1 MAFSV
6 NNLVIDRIL
15 GAYGMDNKDEILF
28 AINQVTDA
36 SLNVT
41 SESTDAVDAVGN
53 TIMTIYR
60 AKKAEFSAANAI
72 FDLDLLAW
80 QSGSEKMTASTNKP
94 IPVPAFDEIAIDGS
108 ASYTL
113 AHTPIDDVVKVYKV
127 NGDGSLGD
135 AYELSTAASATAFAY
150 AGGKIT
156 PPTGL
161 TNEDRLMAV
170 YEYNAT
176 GEDGNGAVAVI
187 SSAKDFPSTC
197 KFVVKVLCYD
207 PCDQQTKIYA
217 LIIFNNF
224 RISPDFDWSINT
236 EGNLPFSGVANIDYC
251 HKNQELFRVVIP
263 G

>member
-1 MAFSV
+1 MAIAV
-6 NNLVIDRIL
+6 NNLIIDRIL
-15 GAYGMDNKDEILF
+15 GAYGMNKKGEILF

-72 FDLDLLAW
+72 FDLDLLSV
-80 QSGSEKMTASTNKP
+80 QSGSKKQVASSDKV
-94 IPVPAFDEIAIDGS
+94 ILVPAFDEIVIDGS

-113 AHTPIDDVVKVYKV
+113 AHTPVDDDVKVYRL
-127 NGDGSLGD
+127 NGDGSVGD
-135 AYELSTAASATAFAY
+135 PYELSTAASATAFAY
-150 AGGKIT
+150 SEGKIT

-161 TNEDRLMAV
+161 TNDDRLMAV
-170 YEYNAT
+170 YEYNANGT
-176 GEDGNGAVAVI
+176 DGNNAVAVI
-187 SSAKDFPSTC
+187 SSAKDFPETV
-197 KFVVKVLCYD
+197 KFVVQALCYD

-217 LIIFNNF
+217 LIIFENF
-224 RISPDFDWSINT
+224 RISPDFDWNIST

-251 HKNQELFRVVIP
+251 RKNQELFRVVIP